1 MRGNDSVFE
10 VDAWGVLFSL
20 FQEAVSYKSVYIII
34 DKGIDCENTE
44 DVSKINLTGGSILDY
59 CYEVWE

>member
-1 MRGNDSVFE
+1 M
-10 VDAWGVLFSL
+10 LFSL
-20 FQEAVSYKSVYIII
+20 FQEADLYKSVYIII

-44 DVSKINLTGGSILDY
+44 DVSKMNLIGGGILDY